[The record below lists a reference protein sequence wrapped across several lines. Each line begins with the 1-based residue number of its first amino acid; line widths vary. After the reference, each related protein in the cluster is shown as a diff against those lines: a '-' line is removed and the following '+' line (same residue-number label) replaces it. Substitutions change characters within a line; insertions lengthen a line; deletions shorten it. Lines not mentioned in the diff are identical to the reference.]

1 MDHSALEKGSTFGRA
16 RCGRTF
22 RCERGHAWRE
32 LSLPSQRDSA
42 LIAMDVAAARG
53 LLRVPVG
60 ATKAQLQAAF
70 RDAALRFHPD
80 RPNGDATR
88 FKQAQDALA
97 LLELH
102 VTGAGRRCG
111 GGGAGGSSAYEHPY
125 RGSSG
130 AGSTSAEYRSKYQQ
144 QRRQERGQEQAYW
157 RRRQEQARRAYGEHR
172 YAQAREQGFGGSGS
186 QNYGSSFAG
195 VFGMAVTVGLAVV
208 LSAPLDDINARKA
221 AAVRSR
227 RQRAAG
233 GKDEEPAAAAA
244 EPRKGARTP
253 MRGHVRR
260 VTERAVLGMSRGAG
274 SSSSR
279 GGAVGRSSTNAGD
292 LQRHSDAQ
300 DAKRAG
306 AGTGAAAAAAAGAAP
321 AASAQRKS
329 RADRDT
335 VAQNAAARQ
344 RAQREQ
350 APLRS
355 RREEQAARLAAADA
369 AAGLGPRKGKS
380 YGVGVGRGNRQP
392 RASKSSKAKLQG
404 YVSRSSN
411 GRVLPPQGMGQSG
424 QRSGPQKVAKAS
436 PYNENN
442 RHNSAP
448 GRENYGEKQAMQG
461 AGGAQM

>member
-1 MDHSALEKGSTFGRA
+1 MN
-16 RCGRTF
+16 
-22 RCERGHAWRE
+22 
-32 LSLPSQRDSA
+32 
-42 LIAMDVAAARG
+42 VAAARG

-60 ATKAQLQAAF
+60 ATEAQLQAAF

-80 RPNGDATR
+80 RPNGDATQ
-88 FKQAQDALA
+88 FKKAQDALA

-102 VTGAGRRCG
+102 GTGAGRR
-111 GGGAGGSSAYEHPY
+111 APGGSSAYEHPY

-130 AGSTSAEYRSKYQQ
+130 AGSTSAEYRSAYQQ

-157 RRRQEQARRAYGEHR
+157 RQRQEQARRPYGEHR

-186 QNYGSSFAG
+186 QNYGSSFAA
-195 VFGMAVTVGLAVV
+195 VFGIAVTVGLAVV

-221 AAVRSR
+221 AVARSR

-233 GKDEEPAAAAA
+233 GKDEEPAA
-244 EPRKGARTP
+244 EPRKGARAP
-253 MRGHVRR
+253 MRGHVPRG
-260 VTERAVLGMSRGAG
+260 TERAVLGMSRGAG
-274 SSSSR
+274 SRSSW
-279 GGAVGRSSTNAGD
+279 GGAVGWSSTNAGD
-292 LQRHSDAQ
+292 LQRHSDTQ
-300 DAKRAG
+300 EAKRAG
-306 AGTGAAAAAAAGAAP
+306 AGAVAVAQAAAP

-335 VAQNAAARQ
+335 VAQNAAARK